1 MKKEVLMDKFESDK
15 KYLLDWFG
23 KYCNGVRNA
32 RTRENILPY
41 VKMEDRYFRTVASA
55 LIHDG
60 HIASSSKFGYWS
72 VPLVS
77 NDTIEIEALKQSI
90 LERKSKAL
98 AMIEDCH
105 RQLEKIKDIELKRT
119 QGQKELEFVDKE

>member
-1 MKKEVLMDKFESDK
+1 MDKFESDK

-41 VKMEDRYFRTVASA
+41 VKMEDRHFRIVVST

-60 HIASSSKFGYWS
+60 HIASSSKWGYWFI
-72 VPLVS
+72 PLAT
-77 NDTIEIEALKQSI
+77 NDTVEIGALKYSI
-90 LERKSKAL
+90 MERKSKAL

-105 RQLEKIKDIELKRT
+105 RQLERIKDIELKRT